1 MGLAFRLTLP
11 SDTQFVCVG
20 YIPELTASAIYTLSD
35 SGLEI
40 HDGGLDLQEFKNTV
54 CQTQH
59 ESALNKA
66 IDAGMVTLLNPL
78 SFEAHTFPFGD
89 ARKRAVITIDDF
101 KRFAETLQIEVVIEP
116 PAFSLAPNN
125 SADAKAYLTIDEAAS
140 AIAKKY
146 GFNTPTTDTMREQLS
161 AAADNGELTVRHPHT
176 LLPYKPDTRR
186 NFYELV
192 SVTHLNAWLK
202 KQGAEYLLDE
212 VLTRDTQK
220 PSLTIDD
227 VTYSTAGLNIFDA
240 TEALAEKYL
249 LDKPAKDNLLERLL
263 EAAHRGELI
272 VRDSS
277 GFPYKPLH
285 AEKHYY
291 MLERISTDD
300 LNAWLEKLG
309 GRYRLDNSE
318 REDSGNLPTLERV
331 REAGEI
337 PGKLPRRE
345 AGKLAVKAAWQIE
358 CETKRRAGAK
368 EVMARLQEWAD
379 NGKEP
384 ATLIKSL
391 PDKRAVKWRTQKAG
405 ELEYDQQACA
415 TTLKKWNESRQ

>member
-20 YIPELTASAIYTLSD
+20 YIPELTASAIYTLSE

-40 HDGGLDLQEFKNTV
+40 PDGGLDLQEFKNTA

-146 GFNTPTTDTMREQLS
+146 GFNTPTTDTIREQLS

-176 LLPYKPDTRR
+176 LLPYRPDTRR

-192 SVTHLNAWLK
+192 SVTDLDAWLK
-202 KQGAEYLLDE
+202 KQGAEYQFDE
-212 VLTRDTQK
+212 VLTRDTHK

-227 VTYSTAGLNIFDA
+227 VTYSNAGLNIFDA

-291 MLERISTDD
+291 MLERASTDD
-300 LNAWLEKLG
+300 LNAWLEIQG
-309 GRYRLDNSE
+309 VEYRLDRPEQLSI
-318 REDSGNLPTLERV
+318 SGTTVLTNAKSKTDRRIEAIIKKATLLGYPLLCIPYGGKAELERQCV
-331 REAGEI
+331 SDDNRLFTPDTFKTAWKEA
-337 PGKLPRRE
+337 K
-345 AGKLAVKAAWQIE
+345 
-358 CETKRRAGAK
+358 
-368 EVMARLQEWAD
+368 
-379 NGKEP
+379 
-384 ATLIKSL
+384 
-391 PDKRAVKWRTQKAG
+391 
-405 ELEYDQQACA
+405 
-415 TTLKKWNESRQ
+415 SRQLIQVENVEQYR